1 MRLTHAECAEIL
13 EEKANAYNRISFIEN
28 DPICIPHRFESKA
41 DREISGFLAATIA
54 WGQRKTLIANAEK
67 LIEWMDGRPA
77 DFIINHT
84 AKERKRFLPFVHRTF
99 NGADAIFFIERLQH
113 IYSVHGSLE
122 RLFETSSGNAFEAIV
137 KFRTAFLGANPP
149 ERHLK
154 HVANPE
160 AGSAA
165 KRLNMFLRWM
175 VRKDQRGVDF
185 GIWSCLAPSDLR
197 IPLDVHSG
205 TTARSL
211 GLLTR
216 NANDWQAVEELT
228 ASLRQ
233 FDPIDPVRYDFA
245 LFGMGVNEKISRSKS

>member
-1 MRLTHAECAEIL
+1 MQLTHAECAEIL
-13 EEKANAYNRISFIEN
+13 EEKADAYNRISFIEN
-28 DPICIPHRFESKA
+28 DPICIPHRFASKA

-67 LIEWMDGRPA
+67 LIDWMDGHPA
-77 DFIINHT
+77 EFIINHT
-84 AKERKRFLPFVHRTF
+84 PKERKRFQPFVHRTF

-113 IYSVHGSLE
+113 IYRVYGSLE
-122 RLFETSSGNAFEAIV
+122 PLFTTTTGSAFDAITN
-137 KFRTAFLGANPP
+137 FRTAFLGAHPIQ
-149 ERHLK
+149 RHGK
-154 HVANPE
+154 HIANPE

-185 GIWSCLAPSDLR
+185 GIWKCIPPSHLK

-205 TTARSL
+205 STARAL

-233 FDPIDPVRYDFA
+233 FDSEDPVRFDFA
-245 LFGMGVNEKISRSKS
+245 LFGMGVNEKFSRNQS

>member
-13 EEKANAYNRISFIEN
+13 EEKANSYNRISFIEN

-67 LIEWMDGRPA
+67 LIEWMDGCPA
-77 DFIINHT
+77 DFIVNHT
-84 AKERKRFLPFVHRTF
+84 VKERKRFLSFVHRTF
-99 NGADAIFFIERLQH
+99 NGDDAVFFIERLQH
-113 IYSVHGSLE
+113 IYRDKGSLE
-122 RLFETSSGNAFEAIV
+122 PLFQTTSCSAFEAIV
-137 KFRTAFLGANPP
+137 KFRNAFLGTHAA
-149 ERHLK
+149 ERHSK

-185 GIWSCLAPSDLR
+185 GIWSCLSPSALM

-205 TTARSL
+205 STARTL

-216 NANDWQAVEELT
+216 TANDWRAVEELT
-228 ASLRQ
+228 TSLRQ
-233 FDPIDPVRYDFA
+233 FDPSDPVRFDFA
-245 LFGMGVNEKISRSKS
+245 LFGMGVNEKFSRFQS